1 MAIQTLHQESN
12 TYFYVHLITPS
23 SPLPKKLG
31 QDYERQQPT
40 TTHGWQQAS
49 SDGCSWH
56 WAVVEAVL
64 WCHILQFTQ

>member
-40 TTHGWQQAS
+40 TTHG
-49 SDGCSWH
+49 
-56 WAVVEAVL
+56 
-64 WCHILQFTQ
+64 